1 MESVFRGKDSYIDF
15 SYDLRDKRDWKT
27 ATIREVEYLSD
38 VSAFAVEAT
47 NGLIAIG
54 QSIHDPQKEDANLRT
69 NKTYLWSPLQRHQT
83 WKDSCFRRSPS
94 WHNSQDIERSFSK
107 ISTICSSCLQALVH
121 RYSPLNRQS
130 YSY

>member
-69 NKTYLWSPLQRHQT
+69 NKTYLWSPLT
-83 WKDSCFRRSPS
+83 AKAP
-94 WHNSQDIERSFSK
+94 NMERFLFSAQPQLAQF
-107 ISTICSSCLQALVH
+107 SGYREELQ
-121 RYSPLNRQS
+121 
-130 YSY
+130 